1 MQRSATVPTLGVAFF
16 PNETLLRQ
24 FLLVAGAVV
33 FIALAA
39 QTSWNYPFIET
50 RAGNP
55 VPITGQT
62 FAVLITGALLGSR
75 LGVAS
80 ILAYLAIGVAG
91 APVFADWSRF
101 YTTFTGAT
109 GGYLLGFVPA
119 VFIVGWFAER
129 GWDRSRW
136 ILLPMLVANA
146 VIYVP
151 GLIWLNRWA
160 AIVGHPIGTFE
171 AGLWPF
177 IPGDLAKLVAAALV
191 LPAGWSIVELLRPVT
206 GDRQDSRSRTP

>member
-1 MQRSATVPTLGVAFF
+1 VAFF

-24 FLLVAGAVV
+24 LLLVVGAVV

-39 QTSWNYPFIET
+39 QTSWNYPFIQT

-146 VIYVP
+146 MIYVP

-160 AIVGHPIGTFE
+160 AIVGLPINTFE

-191 LPAGWSIVELLRPVT
+191 LPAGWSIVELLRP
-206 GDRQDSRSRTP
+206 GSSDRQDSRPRRP